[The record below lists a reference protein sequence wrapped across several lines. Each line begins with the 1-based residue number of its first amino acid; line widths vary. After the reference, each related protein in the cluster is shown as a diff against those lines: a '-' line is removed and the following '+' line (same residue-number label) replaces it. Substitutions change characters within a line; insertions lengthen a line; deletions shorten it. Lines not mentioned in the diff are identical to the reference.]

1 MKTLK
6 KAHDSVLYRSAH
18 FISMLALLR
27 HRERELTSNQ
37 VEQFEGWSLN
47 RSEGLEHLNKV
58 LRSEFD
64 QEFLETRGMWSEHLV
79 LFSSLSLSGVNFK
92 KILEIGTHKGET
104 TRVLHR
110 LFPDSEITTW
120 DLPTDVAKHIE
131 IYTYSD
137 SDQIIRERETNIGQI
152 HNIHQIQRDSC
163 NLVFDESSYD
173 LIWLDGAHGYPVCTI
188 DITNAVRMVAPG
200 GLIVCDDVYKYL
212 KKSDGMYDSTSTFET
227 LEAFRKCGIL
237 EYSLLR
243 KRLAARFN
251 LWKSQTKYIAV
262 AKVREHS
269 NSLAKS

>member
-1 MKTLK
+1 
-6 KAHDSVLYRSAH
+6 
-18 FISMLALLR
+18 MLGLLR

-37 VEQFEGWSLN
+37 VEKFEGLSLN

-58 LRSEFD
+58 LRSEFN
-64 QEFLETRGMWSEHLV
+64 QEYLEIRGMWSEHMV
-79 LFSSLSLSGVNFK
+79 LFSSLSLNGVNFK

-110 LFPDSEITTW
+110 LFPDAEITTW
-120 DLPTDVAKHIE
+120 DLPTDVVKHME

-137 SDQIIRERETNIGQI
+137 SDQIIRERDTNIGEI
-152 HNIHQIQRDSC
+152 HNIQQIQRDSC
-163 NLVFDESSYD
+163 NMVFEESSYD

-237 EYSLLR
+237 EYSLLS
-243 KRLAARFN
+243 KRLAGQFN
-251 LWKSQTKYIAV
+251 LWRSQTKYIAV
-262 AKVREHS
+262 AKVHEHS
-269 NSLAKS
+269 KSIAKS